1 MVLLCSS
8 ESPSPTYVL
17 KSCLRAVYGL
27 AASHEANNRALGNDL
42 LLAVRDLS
50 KKTADPDLVGPQSKD
65 TRPQLACIRGFNRQD
80 VFK

>member
-27 AASHEANNRALGNDL
+27 AASHEGNNRALGNDL

-50 KKTADPDLVGPQSKD
+50 KKTADSDLVGPPKRRHQASTCMHMWLQS
-65 TRPQLACIRGFNRQD
+65 TRCI
-80 VFK
+80 